1 MSLHQAPSL
10 TGTPHDNRRVRHD
23 LRFRMLHVLRS
34 ETVSPHMRRIVL
46 GGEALAGFA
55 SPAPDDHVRL
65 FFANAEG
72 RFVLP
77 TMTPEGPRHP
87 QGALPSPARDYTPR
101 AFDAQAGELAID
113 FVLHGDGPASTWAA
127 QAAPGQHLYIGG
139 PRGSMIVPDM
149 FDSYLLIGDE
159 TALPAI
165 GRRLEELPAGRRVL
179 AVIEIDNPAERQAL
193 HSAAEVEVI
202 WVVRGRDDLL
212 ETVRNLKLPGGTLY
226 SFVATETK
234 LSRQLRRVLLD
245 THKVDEAF
253 LKAVGYWR
261 AEGSEED

>member
-1 MSLHQAPSL
+1 MN
-10 TGTPHDNRRVRHD
+10 TPVIHRVTHEIKRRRLD
-23 LRFRMLHVLRS
+23 VLRVVDI
-34 ETVSPHMRRIVL
+34 TPRMRRITL
-46 GGEALAGFA
+46 GGPELAGFI
-55 SPAPDDHVRL
+55 SLGSDDHVKL
-65 FFANAEG
+65 MFPQNAAEQAALESPG
-72 RFVLP
+72 FNIKGD
-77 TMTPEGPRHP
+77 GP
-87 QGALPSPARDYTPR
+87 QPAMRDYTPR
-101 AFDAQAGELAID
+101 RYNLDTGELDID